1 MDIKSHKRINDILL
15 APLEKPLLQ
24 WLAARMPSWM
34 FPDALTAIGVL
45 GAVIIF
51 AAYCSTNWDDRF
63 LWLAS
68 LGFIINWFG
77 DALDGTLARYRKI
90 QRPKYGFFLDHT
102 VDAFCQLLIVM
113 GLGLSPYFSFSIACM
128 GLIGYFMISILV
140 YIRTCVE
147 GVFQIS
153 YAKIGPT
160 EVRLILVGLNTAIY
174 FLGNPQIILPWGQ
187 TSPWDLFAATV
198 AIALISTFLISGT
211 KSAIALAQID
221 PPPVAQNKDNAI

>member
-1 MDIKSHKRINDILL
+1 MDIQSHKRVNDILL

-24 WLAARMPSWM
+24 WLAARIPSWIV
-34 FPDALTAIGVL
+34 PDSLTALGVV
-45 GAVIIF
+45 GGVIIF
-51 AAYCSTNWDDRF
+51 GAYCSTNLNDNF

-68 LGFIINWFG
+68 FGFILNWFG
-77 DALDGTLARYRKI
+77 DALDGTLARYRNI

-113 GLGLSPYFSFSIACM
+113 GLGLSPYFTFRVACL

-140 YIRTCVE
+140 YVRTCVE

-160 EVRLILVGLNTAIY
+160 EVRLILIGLNTAIY
-174 FLGNPQIILPWGQ
+174 FLGNPLVTLPWGE
-187 TSPWDLFAATV
+187 TSACDLFAATL
-198 AIALISTFLISGT
+198 AIALIATFLISGI
-211 KSAIALAQID
+211 KSGIELAQID
-221 PPPVAQNKDNAI
+221 PPPARSTD